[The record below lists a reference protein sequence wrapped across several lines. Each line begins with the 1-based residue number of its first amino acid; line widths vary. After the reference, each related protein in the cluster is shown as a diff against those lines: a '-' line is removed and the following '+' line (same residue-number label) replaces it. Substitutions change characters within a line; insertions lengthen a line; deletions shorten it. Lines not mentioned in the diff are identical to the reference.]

1 MDSDIS
7 QTLEK
12 IHSFCTFGSILGLDR
27 MKKLCDKIDNPEK
40 GLRVIHVGGTNGKGS
55 VCRYIYEVLIGAG
68 YKVGL
73 YTSPY
78 INIFNERIELNGK
91 QISDED
97 LIMYSE
103 MLMSM
108 AKGMEEPPT
117 EFELITAIALKYF
130 KDKNADFVILEV
142 GLGGRGDSTNIIDKP
157 LISVI
162 TSIGFDHM
170 DRLGN
175 TLSEIAYEKA
185 GIIKEGVPV
194 VSAVYPFDAKEVIIT
209 KAEEKNADFID
220 VTGFNYDI
228 ITEEI
233 NESKYRIDAMDISLS
248 MGGKHQII
256 NSLTAYKALVNLRDR
271 DVIGFSNEQLREGF
285 KRAKQ
290 PGRMEIF
297 GDNPKIIIDGAH
309 NIDGIL
315 ALSKTIRKSYMNAK
329 ILIIV
334 GVLRD
339 KTYDEMLG
347 ELALL
352 TDEFIATEPNNE
364 RKLSS
369 LSVAEALEAH
379 GAKCL
384 IEPNPKDAFER
395 AMEIKDNYD
404 VIVFAGSLYLIGE
417 IRSFLEE

>member
-7 QTLEK
+7 QTLDK
-12 IHSFCTFGSILGLDR
+12 IHSFCTFGSILGLER
-27 MKKLCDKIDNPEK
+27 MQELCDKMGNPEDELK
-40 GLRVIHVGGTNGKGS
+40 VIHVGGTNGKGS
-55 VCRYIYEVLIGAG
+55 VCRYIYEALIEAG
-68 YKVGL
+68 YKTGL

-78 INIFNERIELNGK
+78 INIFNERIEVNGQ

-97 LIMYSE
+97 LVSYSE
-103 MLMSM
+103 QTMEYAKSM
-108 AKGMEEPPT
+108 KEPPT

-130 KDKNADFVILEV
+130 SDKKLDFVILEV
-142 GLGGRGDSTNIIDKP
+142 GLGGRGDSTNIINKP

-162 TSIGFDHM
+162 TSIGYDHM

-175 TLSEIAYEKA
+175 TLGEIAYEKA
-185 GIIKEGVPV
+185 GIIKKNVPI
-194 VSAVYPFDAKEVIIT
+194 VSAVYPQEAKTVIET
-209 KAEEKNADFID
+209 VSKEKEANLID
-220 VTGFNYDI
+220 VTKFKYDI

-233 NESKYRIDAMDISLS
+233 NESKYLIDGISLSIS
-248 MGGKHQII
+248 MGGKHQIA
-256 NSLTAYKALVNLRDR
+256 NSITAYMTLKNLKSRNL
-271 DVIGFSNEQLREGF
+271 ISISNEQIKEGF

-297 GDNPKIIIDGAH
+297 GDKPKIVLDGAH

-315 ALSKTIRKSYMNAK
+315 ALSKTLRQSYMNAK

-334 GVLRD
+334 GILKD
-339 KTYDEMLG
+339 KSYEDMVG

-352 TDEFIATEPNNE
+352 TDEFIVTEPQNE
-364 RKLSS
+364 RKLNS
-369 LSVAEALEAH
+369 LVLSETLEAH

-395 AMEIKDNYD
+395 AMEIKNNYD

-417 IRSFLEE
+417 IRGFLGE